1 MAAVKQKILAIL
13 HLPPPV
19 HGAALMGQYLVD
31 SKLVQERFDVRAMNL
46 ALASNI
52 ADIGKWSVQK
62 VLAFPKYLNRV
73 RKEVKAFGP
82 ELVYL
87 PPNAAGT
94 AFYKDFFV
102 AMLLN
107 FLGCKL
113 IYHFHNKGVSSR
125 QNRFIDNLT
134 YKLFF
139 RNAKVILLS
148 ELLYADMQKYVKRE
162 AVFIC
167 PNGIPWLANAKEN
180 SENSIQNEPVNLL
193 FLSNLIPSK
202 GVLVLLEACAI
213 LEEQGVPFHCHF
225 AGAET
230 LEIGADI
237 FEGRKNVT
245 YHGSANSEKKAKLL
259 QSAAIFVFPTF
270 YPKEAFPLV
279 LLEAMQF
286 SLPVVAT
293 KEGGIPDIVKPK
305 ETGLLVERENAQ
317 DLARALRTLI
327 ENHAL
332 RQAMGSAGRKKFEA
346 QFTQQRF
353 EERMLQILSEAI

>member
-1 MAAVKQKILAIL
+1 VKPRILAIL

-19 HGAALMGQYLVD
+19 HGAALMGQYLVE
-31 SKLVQERFDVRAMNL
+31 SKLIQERFEMRAMNL
-46 ALASNI
+46 TLAGSI
-52 ADIGKWSVQK
+52 ADIGKWSAQK

-82 ELVYL
+82 QLVYL
-87 PPNAAGT
+87 TPNAAGA

-102 AMLLN
+102 ALLLK
-107 FLGCKL
+107 FLGSKI

-125 QNRFIDNLT
+125 QNRLIDSLT

-148 ELLYADMQKYVKRE
+148 NLLYADMQKYVKRE
-162 AVFIC
+162 DVFIC
-167 PNGIPWLANAKEN
+167 PNGIPWLAAETTP
-180 SENSIQNEPVNLL
+180 QNDSVNLL
-193 FLSNLIPSK
+193 FLSNLIPGK

-213 LEEQGVPFHCHF
+213 LEGQGVSFHCHF

-230 LEIGADI
+230 PEIGVGVFTDK
-237 FEGRKNVT
+237 KNVT
-245 YHGSANSEKKAKLL
+245 YHGSADSKKKAELL
-259 QSAAIFVFPTF
+259 QTAQIFVFPTF

-279 LLEAMQF
+279 CLEAMQF

-293 KEGGIPDIVKPK
+293 SEGGIPDIVEPG

-317 DLARALRTLI
+317 DLASALRTLI
-327 ENHAL
+327 ENPAL
-332 RQAMGSAGRKKFEA
+332 RQAMGSAGCKKFEA
-346 QFTQQRF
+346 QFTQQHF
-353 EERMLQILSEAI
+353 EERMLQILSEAMPARRPA